1 MSVYIL
7 MREDYSNLP
16 ETYVELYGYTTN
28 VTKTSKWLSQN
39 ECCSEFEKYLVQKF
53 SKEWESLDDY

>member
-1 MSVYIL
+1 MTVYIL

-16 ETYVELYGYTTN
+16 ETYVDLYGYTSDADKA
-28 VTKTSKWLSQN
+28 VEWLSQN
-39 ECCSEFEKYLVQKF
+39 ECCSEFEKFLIQKF